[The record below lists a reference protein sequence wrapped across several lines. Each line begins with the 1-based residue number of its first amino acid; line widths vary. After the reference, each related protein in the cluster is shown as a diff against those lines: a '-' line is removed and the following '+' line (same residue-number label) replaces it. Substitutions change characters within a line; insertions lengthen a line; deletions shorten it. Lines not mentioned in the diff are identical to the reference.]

1 MNEDWVIVYST
12 HDFFKAEI
20 IKNMLISNN
29 IQAVNFNQKDS
40 SYHFGLINIF
50 ALKLKSK
57 KAIELINNEF

>member
-29 IQAVNFNQKDS
+29 IEAVNINQKDS

-50 ALKLKSK
+50 TLKLKSE
-57 KAIELINNEF
+57 KAMELINNEF

>member
-29 IQAVNFNQKDS
+29 IEAVNFNQNDS
-40 SYHFGLINIF
+40 SYHFGLINTF
-50 ALKLKSK
+50 ALKLKSE
-57 KAIELINNEF
+57 KAMELINNEF